1 MDNMNNK
8 REDGVRKLDNE
19 ELKDVVGGEKGV
31 ITPRGT
37 CNMQCKGCKHRTAH
51 QMNRFGKWEC
61 IICGTIND

>member
-1 MDNMNNK
+1 METRNT
-8 REDGVRKLDNE
+8 ERKPDVSPIDNE

-37 CNMQCKGCKHRTAH
+37 CNMQCKVCKHRTAH